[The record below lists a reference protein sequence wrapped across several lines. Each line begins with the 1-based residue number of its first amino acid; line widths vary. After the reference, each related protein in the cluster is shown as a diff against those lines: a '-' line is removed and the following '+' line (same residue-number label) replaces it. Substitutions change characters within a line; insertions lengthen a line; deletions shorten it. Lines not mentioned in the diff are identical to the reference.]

1 MLLPSFAELY
11 KKRYPTTFDIT
22 QTFINTI
29 TLNLHT
35 AKWCNEQHGYLFN
48 SYGYVILDEDITY
61 MSYRMKP
68 YGYRVE
74 VSSTI
79 RDEAGGKYVVVI
91 PII

>member
-1 MLLPSFAELY
+1 MQLPSFAELY
-11 KKRYPTTFDIT
+11 KKRYPTTFDST

-35 AKWCNEQHGYLFN
+35 AKWCNEQHGYLFS
-48 SYGYVILDEDITY
+48 SYGYAILDEDITY

-74 VSSTI
+74 VSNTI
-79 RDEAGGKYVVVI
+79 TDGSGGKCVVVI